1 MAKRDWHII
10 PLYGVAI
17 QEAKAS
23 GDVEAMETVAQR
35 AEREGGNDPE
45 IQKGLAELRAEIAK
59 QRGGSGGRW
68 GGGTT
73 LYAVAIQ
80 QARASGDVQ
89 QMRDV
94 AQRAERE
101 GANDPEIQSALR
113 DLRAELDRSGG

>member
-1 MAKRDWHII
+1 MANRDWHMI
-10 PLYGVAI
+10 PLYGVAL
-17 QEAKAS
+17 QEARAS

-59 QRGGSGGRW
+59 QRGGGAGGESRV
-68 GGGTT
+68 
-73 LYAVAIQ
+73 LYGPAIQ

-89 QMRDV
+89 RMREV

-113 DLRAELDRSGG
+113 DLRAELDRKGG